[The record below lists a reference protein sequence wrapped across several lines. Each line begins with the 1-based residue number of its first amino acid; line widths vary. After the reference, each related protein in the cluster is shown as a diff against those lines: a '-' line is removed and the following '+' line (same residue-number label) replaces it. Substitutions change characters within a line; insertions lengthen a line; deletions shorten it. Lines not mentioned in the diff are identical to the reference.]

1 MVFLGL
7 ALFFLFIK
15 CMLTYSSF
23 YMIAGTGSLQFS
35 DKGVVHAFITSAKL
49 KRAKFGGK
57 SPTLGW

>member
-1 MVFLGL
+1 
-7 ALFFLFIK
+7 
-15 CMLTYSSF
+15 
-23 YMIAGTGSLQFS
+23 MIAGTGSLQFS